1 MKCMKCINSL
11 YGCIKFFVWH
21 NIPTYYKRY
30 IAFRD
35 SVRRAKDSLRTQRT
49 NFRARQRE
57 IKQRHKSTT
66 RHTLDQLIQEE
77 KELTEMEVN
86 LHRTRALLGEKVIR
100 LRHLE
105 QSLKRVYEK
114 EKAKELSTTDDSKAR
129 KDDATISDLS
139 SHSSSGFS
147 STDFG
152 SDTNHDNV
160 NRHKEMY
167 QESSDIIQSLE
178 HLNAEIREIWEIL
191 SKQQSHG

>member
-1 MKCMKCINSL
+1 M
-11 YGCIKFFVWH
+11 
-21 NIPTYYKRY
+21 
-30 IAFRD
+30 
-35 SVRRAKDSLRTQRT
+35 RRAKESLRTQRT
-49 NFRARQRE
+49 IFRTRQRE
-57 IKQRHKSTT
+57 IKQRHKGTT
-66 RHTLDQLIQEE
+66 RHTLDQLVQEE

-114 EKAKELSTTDDSKAR
+114 EKAKEHFTDDSKPR
-129 KDDATISDLS
+129 KIDHAIMSDVS

-152 SDTNHDNV
+152 SDTN
-160 NRHKEMY
+160 

-191 SKQQSHG
+191 SKQQSHGEYF

>member
-1 MKCMKCINSL
+1 M
-11 YGCIKFFVWH
+11 
-21 NIPTYYKRY
+21 
-30 IAFRD
+30 
-35 SVRRAKDSLRTQRT
+35 RRAKESLRTQRT

-114 EKAKELSTTDDSKAR
+114 EKAKELSTDDSKPR

-191 SKQQSHG
+191 SKQQSHGEY

>member
-1 MKCMKCINSL
+1 
-11 YGCIKFFVWH
+11 
-21 NIPTYYKRY
+21 
-30 IAFRD
+30 
-35 SVRRAKDSLRTQRT
+35 
-49 NFRARQRE
+49 
-57 IKQRHKSTT
+57 
-66 RHTLDQLIQEE
+66 
-77 KELTEMEVN
+77 MEVN

-114 EKAKELSTTDDSKAR
+114 EKAKELSTTEDSKTR

-152 SDTNHDNV
+152 SDTNHDNM